1 MFFDIIGPFTDN
13 EWRHYRHNIFNQ
25 FTSTETFFEYENWVE
40 LLNLLNNQKSKEPPK
55 ETKLD
60 QYWIA
65 TTEAFC
71 YVFCA
76 IDDVKTF
83 KKMAQ
88 SIFDSIIG
96 PFRRQTFEKDAKHIL
111 ERYQPLQIFYHYDNW
126 KELLILMGAFNDVA
140 VDEKQD
146 GSYFVIKINN
156 YRYEIFKGTKEAAL
170 EKCQILKCLNGI
182 NDECILLQS
191 CEALNYQQALD
202 NLLMY
207 RYHALKQNIPLYKTS
222 AENHGACLH
231 G

>member
-1 MFFDIIGPFTDN
+1 MTQKWIWVGINKNGCYIFLCVDDGELFKKLAEPVFFDIIGPFTDN

-126 KELLILMGAFNDVA
+126 KELLILMLQFDQ
-140 VDEKQD
+140 K
-146 GSYFVIKINN
+146 GSTC
-156 YRYEIFKGTKEAAL
+156 R
-170 EKCQILKCLNGI
+170 Q
-182 NDECILLQS
+182 
-191 CEALNYQQALD
+191 
-202 NLLMY
+202 
-207 RYHALKQNIPLYKTS
+207 
-222 AENHGACLH
+222 
-231 G
+231 